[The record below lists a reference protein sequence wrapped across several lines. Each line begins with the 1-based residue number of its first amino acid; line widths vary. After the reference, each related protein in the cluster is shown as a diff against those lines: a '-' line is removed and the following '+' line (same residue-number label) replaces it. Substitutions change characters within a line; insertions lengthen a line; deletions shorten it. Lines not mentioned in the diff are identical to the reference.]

1 MMLPVTSLLALP
13 LTFLLIGLAYR
24 VAALRIRNRIGLGVG
39 SNKTLARAMA
49 AHGNAMEN
57 IPVALI
63 LMALAEIQSAN
74 PIFLSVLGVVFVM
87 ARVMNALGVS
97 QHSGR
102 SFGRFYGILLSWL
115 VIIILVIS
123 NVWLNLV
130 V

>member
-13 LTFLLIGLAYR
+13 LTLLLIGLAYR
-24 VAALRIRNRIGLGVG
+24 VAALRVRNRIGLGVG

-57 IPVALI
+57 IPAALI

-74 PIFLSVLGVVFVM
+74 PIFLSVLGIVFVI

-115 VIIILVIS
+115 VIIILAAS
-123 NVWLNLV
+123 NVWLNLAV
-130 V
+130 

>member
-115 VIIILVIS
+115 VIIILVVS
-123 NVWLNLV
+123 NAWLNLV